1 MNTTKNKNTSCSEKK
16 SSEVAK
22 IDQGEISPDDSD
34 DEPETEENRA
44 FMISSSMATIK
55 NYYKNY
61 HKFRDPNYMF
71 DLKAKGLTTPE
82 EFVTWWNEKHP
93 DCQITVE
100 SIKKWTYRD
109 DQDPT
114 FISMH
119 WDMYE

>member
-1 MNTTKNKNTSCSEKK
+1 MNTTKNKNTSCSEEKP
-16 SSEVAK
+16 SEVAK

-44 FMISSSMATIK
+44 FMISTSMATIK
-55 NYYKNY
+55 NYYKKC
-61 HKFRDPNYMF
+61 HEFCDPNYMF

-82 EFVTWWNEKHP
+82 KFVTWWNEKHP

-100 SIKKWTYRD
+100 SIEKWSYRD

-114 FISMH
+114 FISIH